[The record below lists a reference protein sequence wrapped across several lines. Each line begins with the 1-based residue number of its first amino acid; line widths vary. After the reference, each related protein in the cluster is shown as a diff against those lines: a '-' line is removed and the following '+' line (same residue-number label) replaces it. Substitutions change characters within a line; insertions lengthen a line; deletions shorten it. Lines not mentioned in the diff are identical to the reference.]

1 MHHYRPKQDPSS
13 SHGQITRL
21 VRQLGRAP
29 VLDVGAAQGMLG
41 QMLADANLPIDALE
55 PNPAWAE
62 AARPYYR
69 NVFNCAI
76 ETTNGLPERY
86 AVVICG
92 DVLEH
97 TADPVAALRKLMGYA
112 TEDAAFV
119 VSLPNVAHLFV
130 RLVLLFGYF
139 PRMERGILDRT
150 HLHYF
155 TRATALDTLRD
166 AGLRVERVSA
176 TPVPLDQV
184 WPRWRGT
191 WLLRLL
197 MVAQRP
203 LVRLLPRLFGYQW
216 VFVARPATTAAP
228 APQPR

>member
-1 MHHYRPKQDPSS
+1 MGARAGAPARFPSSLVIGHWSLIGHWGLVIRHSPAMHHYRPKQDPSS

-55 PNPAWAE
+55 PNSAWAE

-69 NVFNCAI
+69 NVFNSAI

-119 VSLPNVAHLFV
+119 V
-130 RLVLLFGYF
+130 
-139 PRMERGILDRT
+139 
-150 HLHYF
+150 
-155 TRATALDTLRD
+155 
-166 AGLRVERVSA
+166 
-176 TPVPLDQV
+176 
-184 WPRWRGT
+184 
-191 WLLRLL
+191 
-197 MVAQRP
+197 
-203 LVRLLPRLFGYQW
+203 
-216 VFVARPATTAAP
+216 
-228 APQPR
+228 